1 MTDTGVDGDRR
12 RIAVV
17 TRNILFIFQAV
28 TIVGSDTVE
37 IRALAQAVG
46 VAHGRTD
53 TLEFDLFFIGFGVG
67 FEVGFFS
74 IGVADCEHSRAAG
87 NRCAHA
93 SLKGIAFDGVLIAE
107 IAAERIERVRFACV
121 NGIRVGLRL
130 IVADHIVEVLAAQE
144 DLGDFK
150 VIGAAQRNR
159 KTVIQIG
166 VFLGESA
173 GPVVAVDDSSEI
185 EAGGLVSSAQGVVAV
200 GAGLAF
206 SGLQVLFLLGIRF
219 ERVLSINRHA
229 GKRRG
234 SCR

>member
-12 RIAVV
+12 RIAVG
-17 TRNILFIFQAV
+17 TCLMSFIFHAV
-28 TIVGSDTVE
+28 TIVGRDTVE

-53 TLEFDLFFIGFGVG
+53 TLEFDLCLIGFG
-67 FEVGFFS
+67 VGFFS

-87 NRCAHA
+87 HRCAHA

-206 SGLQVLFLLGIRF
+206 SGVKVLFLLGIC
-219 ERVLSINRHA
+219 LLYTSDA
-229 GKRRG
+229 ADD
-234 SCR
+234 

>member
-1 MTDTGVDGDRR
+1 MS
-12 RIAVV
+12 
-17 TRNILFIFQAV
+17 FIFQAV

-46 VAHGRTD
+46 IAHGRTD
-53 TLEFDLFFIGFGVG
+53 TLEFDLCLIGFGVG
-67 FEVGFFS
+67 FFS
-74 IGVADCEHSRAAG
+74 IGIADCEHRRAAG

-107 IAAERIERVRFACV
+107 IAVKRIERVSVASVSRFA
-121 NGIRVGLRL
+121 GL

-173 GPVVAVDDSSEI
+173 GPVVA
-185 EAGGLVSSAQGVVAV
+185 LKVV
-200 GAGLAF
+200 
-206 SGLQVLFLLGIRF
+206 Q
-219 ERVLSINRHA
+219 NRHDTQV
-229 GKRRG
+229 KMTF
-234 SCR
+234 